1 MSEDN
6 NGKLIDAIDLDVEIV
21 DIANLRLVLNESVS
35 GVETARL
42 AMEAT
47 PEYKKLEASRVTMLE
62 VESYLADAV
71 KKYKHKCEMLFLD
84 DGKKKLPGGQIKEV
98 TRLIYKDNEAIDWA
112 IEHGHKELLSLV
124 KGKFKKVCGG
134 ITPPFVTKTKI
145 GKMYID
151 ADLSAFLEGGGDE

>member
-1 MSEDN
+1 MSEDK
-6 NGKLIDAIDLDVEIV
+6 NGKLIDAFDLNVEIV
-21 DIANLRLVLNESVS
+21 KIAGLRAVLNADVS
-35 GVETARL
+35 RVETARL

-71 KKYKHKCEMLFLD
+71 KKYKWQCEVLFFEN
-84 DGKKKLPGGQIKEV
+84 GEKKLPGGQIKEV
-98 TRLIYKDNEAIDWA
+98 QVLEYQDSEAIDWA
-112 IEHGHKELLSLV
+112 IEHGHNELLSLV

-151 ADLSAFLEGGGDE
+151 ADLSQFEGGGDE